1 MKRESAGEREQQRGE
16 GEREEND
23 EEKSEGVSPSDEQV
37 PLVEPEGHIVASSTE
52 TNTLVQVT
60 CPHCSQVMTA
70 QKTGSTLSRLF
81 V

>member
-1 MKRESAGEREQQRGE
+1 MTSTHWNAVEASAASRE
-16 GEREEND
+16 EEND